1 MRTWGTPLKNPK
13 KIGAWL
19 PTMRY
24 WSLQQRASI
33 LDEKKHMTHHMAIFL
48 VVFSIVFFIYFYS
61 TLNDHRN
68 RPCTIEQLSS
78 AHSSGFNCRPLQACF
93 GPSENWMFQIMPEKY
108 MLSPISWVPV
118 ETTRHRA
125 TKSLGHSLGGH
136 WATIRPSSTL
146 VLHSATGSRCST
158 RPSSSTLSTS
168 GQLECSLSSLRIPP
182 KKNGKPW

>member
-108 MLSPISWVPV
+108 MLSPISWVPSV
-118 ETTRHRA
+118 ESQLKPRA
-125 TKSLGHSLGGH
+125 TEPRNLLGTP
-136 WATIRPSSTL
+136 W
-146 VLHSATGSRCST
+146 VATG
-158 RPSSSTLSTS
+158 RPFAHRQRSCCTAPRAPDV
-168 GQLECSLSSLRIPP
+168 LRDHPP
-182 KKNGKPW
+182 APWAPPVSWNVR